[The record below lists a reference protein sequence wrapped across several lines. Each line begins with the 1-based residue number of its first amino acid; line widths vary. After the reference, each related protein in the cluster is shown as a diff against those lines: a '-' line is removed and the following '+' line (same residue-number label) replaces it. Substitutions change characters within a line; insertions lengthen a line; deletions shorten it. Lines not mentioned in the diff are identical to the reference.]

1 MTDKQRVL
9 RRGFEAGDTGFTQV
23 DFMLPNVC
31 DGGKPITRLAARIK
45 DLRDEGVE
53 FADGGRRN
61 GMKVYILDRES
72 LAKASL
78 PPGPQASPTVGG
90 TQAPGAAPTPDPG
103 VREFSSS
110 TCSPEAG
117 GSEGSL
123 FDMPTKAESLTF
135 DDICPPRNAINDD
148 LEAA

>member
-9 RRGFEAGDTGFTQV
+9 RLALARGDKGLTQV
-23 DFMLPNVC
+23 DFMLPNVV
-31 DGGKPITRLAARIK
+31 DDAKPITRLAARIK
-45 DLRDEGVE
+45 DLRDEGIE
-53 FADGGRRN
+53 FVDGGRRN
-61 GMKVYILDRES
+61 GMKVYILDRNS

-78 PPGPQASPTVGG
+78 PPGPQASPEAGG

-110 TCSPEAG
+110 CSPEAG